1 MGRLFLGCGFF
12 SFPVLELDEL
22 PLDSG
27 DFDFFGL
34 DPFFFFLSPETPA
47 GEGPWISPEGSL
59 ETEDAGR
66 RIWAR
71 SSNCS
76 QTSPFVIAFVKISAI
91 WYFVL
96 TAIRRQLFAR
106 RTS

>member
-34 DPFFFFLSPETPA
+34 DPFFFFLSPETP
-47 GEGPWISPEGSL
+47 PEKVLGYL
-59 ETEDAGR
+59 QKGR
-66 RIWAR
+66 
-71 SSNCS
+71 
-76 QTSPFVIAFVKISAI
+76 
-91 WYFVL
+91 
-96 TAIRRQLFAR
+96 
-106 RTS
+106 